1 MSPKTVKILRGIPG
15 SGKSTLAKQLFAEMG
30 LKGALTTVC
39 SADHFFEQ
47 RGAYV
52 FNYKQLGDAH
62 NACFRKFVLA
72 VTAPPAYILNTE
84 VMAPPRVAEELIVV
98 DNTHTTY
105 REILPYARVC
115 EAFEVPFEVVTI
127 ECDPAI
133 AHARGLH
140 GVPLDRVWAM
150 QKRLLDA
157 QLPKEWPQRTVKA
170 TVEAAPC

>member
-1 MSPKTVKILRGIPG
+1 MKTAKILRGIPG

-30 LKGALTTVC
+30 LKGCITTTC
-39 SADHFFEQ
+39 SADDYFM
-47 RGAYV
+47 RDGAYH
-52 FNYKQLGDAH
+52 FNYKLLGNAH

-72 VTAPPAYILNTE
+72 VLAPKLYRLKDSPNYETRE
-84 VMAPPRVAEELIVV
+84 VDELIVV